1 MEEII
6 RTAIA
11 KLNYENVR
19 PNQEAVIKGYL
30 SGQDILFC
38 SPTGSGKSLTF
49 EVAPFAF
56 QCLQNVNN
64 ASVIVVSPLVA
75 LMQYQAEGL
84 QKKGVEAVYLQD
96 LLKSNVTV
104 EDLENGK
111 CDIIFASPESLLGEH
126 RALMTKMSKN
136 RVLKAIFIDE
146 AHCIKKL

>member
-1 MEEII
+1 M
-6 RTAIA
+6 
-11 KLNYENVR
+11 
-19 PNQEAVIKGYL
+19 
-30 SGQDILFC
+30 
-38 SPTGSGKSLTF
+38 GKVLTF
-49 EVAPFAF
+49 EVAPFAV
-56 QCLQNVNN
+56 QCLQNVSN

-84 QKKGVEAVYLQD
+84 QKKGVKAVYLQ
-96 LLKSNVTV
+96 NVTV

-111 CDIIFASPESLLGEH
+111 CDIFASPESLLGEH

>member
-1 MEEII
+1 MEEIT
-6 RTAIA
+6 RNAIE

-30 SGQDILFC
+30 SGQDVLFC

-56 QCLQNVNN
+56 KFLQDVNDV
-64 ASVIVVSPLVA
+64 SVIVVSPLVA

-84 QKKGVEAVYLQD
+84 QKKGVKAVYLQD
-96 LLKSNVTV
+96 LSKSNLTE
-104 EDLENGK
+104 EDLDNGK

-126 RALMTKMSKN
+126 RSLMTKMSKN

>member
-1 MEEII
+1 
-6 RTAIA
+6 
-11 KLNYENVR
+11 
-19 PNQEAVIKGYL
+19 
-30 SGQDILFC
+30 
-38 SPTGSGKSLTF
+38 
-49 EVAPFAF
+49 
-56 QCLQNVNN
+56 
-64 ASVIVVSPLVA
+64 
-75 LMQYQAEGL
+75 MQYQAEGL
-84 QKKGVEAVYLQD
+84 QKKGVKAVYLQD